1 MRKAPPRSLPERQY
15 KRAPDIE
22 PGLTQTLREEN
33 LMDFMKKTALA
44 GLIATL
50 ATGAF
55 ATELRLSVETP
66 PGHVRNLAAEKWA
79 EIIAEKSGGAMTVDV
94 FPAAQLYKSADAIR
108 ALASG
113 ALDMSIQASPT
124 LSQFEPN
131 LSVITL
137 PVFFGATRE
146 DVRMVLDGEL
156 GAELWAKV
164 AKKGIVVPTGGHFEF
179 APNNSAYTTSKEV
192 KSYGD
197 LTGVKLATPPSPVVV
212 ALLKQMGA
220 APQATPRS
228 EIVLQM
234 TQGQIDGLGSVTDS
248 TIKGGKLWEAGIK
261 HAFADN
267 AGWGVYIP
275 LVSKAT
281 MDKLSADEQA
291 IINDSWAEVV
301 GWARE
306 YAATE
311 LAEARSVNEANGVV
325 YTDPAPQEIAAM
337 RDKMLGV
344 QDQIVADSGMD
355 ADFVS
360 RVATALGAAK

>member
-1 MRKAPPRSLPERQY
+1 MKDLLKGLAFAAISLTI
-15 KRAPDIE
+15 A
-22 PGLTQTLREEN
+22 G
-33 LMDFMKKTALA
+33 TAS
-44 GLIATL
+44 
-50 ATGAF
+50 

-66 PGHVRNLAAEKWA
+66 PGHIRNQAAEKWA
-79 EIIAEKSGGAMTVDV
+79 EAIAAKSGGSLTVTV

-108 ALASG
+108 ALATG

-137 PVFFGATRE
+137 PMFFGASRD
-146 DVRMVLDGEL
+146 DVRKVLDGDL
-156 GAELWAKV
+156 GKELWGMV
-164 AKKGIVVPTGGHFEF
+164 AKKGIVVPDGGHFEF
-179 APNNSAYTTSKEV
+179 APNNTAYTTSKQIS
-192 KSYGD
+192 SYAD

-212 ALLKQMGA
+212 ALLKEMGA

-228 EIVLQM
+228 EIVLQL

-281 MDKLSADEQA
+281 LDKLSADEQKA
-291 IINDSWAEVV
+291 VQDAWSEVV

-306 YAATE
+306 QAAAE
-311 LAEARSVNEANGVV
+311 LAEARAINEQNGVV
-325 YTDPAPQEIAAM
+325 YTDPAADDVNAM
-337 RDKMLGV
+337 RAKMVGV
-344 QDQIVADSGMD
+344 QDQIVKDGGMD
-355 ADFVS
+355 AAFVG
-360 RVATALGAAK
+360 RVAAALSGN

>member
-1 MRKAPPRSLPERQY
+1 MKELI
-15 KRAPDIE
+15 K
-22 PGLTQTLREEN
+22 GLAFGATMTL
-33 LMDFMKKTALA
+33 MA
-44 GLIATL
+44 GAAI
-50 ATGAF
+50 

-66 PGHVRNLAAEKWA
+66 PGHIRNQAAEKWA
-79 EIIAEKSGGAMTVDV
+79 EAVAEKSGGSLTVEV

-124 LSQFEPN
+124 LSRFEPN

-137 PVFFGATRE
+137 PMFFGTSLE
-146 DVRMVLDGEL
+146 DVRAILDGEL
-156 GAELWAKV
+156 GKELWGKV
-164 AKKGIVVPTGGHFEF
+164 EAKGIVIPEGGHFEF
-179 APNNSAYTTSKEV
+179 APNNSAYTSNKEI
-192 KSYGD
+192 KTYAD
-197 LTGVKLATPPSPVVV
+197 LAGVKLATPPSPVVV
-212 ALLKQMGA
+212 AMLKEMGA

-228 EIVLQM
+228 EIVLQL

-281 MDKLSADEQA
+281 MAKLTPEEQQA
-291 IINDSWAEVV
+291 IQDAWSEVV

-306 YAATE
+306 EAAKE

-325 YTDPAPQEIAAM
+325 YVDPDPAEVAAM
-337 RDKMLGV
+337 REKMIGV
-344 QDQIVADSGMD
+344 QDQIVKDGGMD
-355 ADFVS
+355 ADYVG
-360 RVATALGAAK
+360 RVAAALSGS

>member
-1 MRKAPPRSLPERQY
+1 MKELI
-15 KRAPDIE
+15 K
-22 PGLTQTLREEN
+22 GLALGATMTL
-33 LMDFMKKTALA
+33 MA
-44 GLIATL
+44 GAAI
-50 ATGAF
+50 

-66 PGHVRNLAAEKWA
+66 PGHIRNQAAEKWA
-79 EIIAEKSGGAMTVDV
+79 EAVAEKSGGSLTVEV

-124 LSQFEPN
+124 LSRFEPN

-137 PVFFGATRE
+137 PMFFGTSLE
-146 DVRMVLDGEL
+146 DVRAILDGEL
-156 GAELWAKV
+156 GKELWGKV
-164 AKKGIVVPTGGHFEF
+164 EAKGIVIPEGGHFEF
-179 APNNSAYTTSKEV
+179 APNNSAYTSNKEI
-192 KSYGD
+192 KTYAD
-197 LTGVKLATPPSPVVV
+197 LAGVKLATPPSPVVV
-212 ALLKQMGA
+212 AMLKEMGA

-228 EIVLQM
+228 EIVLQL

-267 AGWGVYIP
+267 VGWGVYIP

-281 MDKLSADEQA
+281 MAKLTPEEQQA
-291 IINDSWAEVV
+291 IQDAWSEVV

-306 YAATE
+306 EAAKE

-325 YTDPAPQEIAAM
+325 YVDPDPAEVAAM
-337 RDKMLGV
+337 REKMIGV
-344 QDQIVADSGMD
+344 QDQIVKDGGMD
-355 ADFVS
+355 ADYVG
-360 RVATALGAAK
+360 RVAAALSGS